1 MYTVE
6 SGQIKFI
13 QSCLPSLDAGEY
25 RITIGQKVVNAG
37 DSIIP
42 QIIKS
47 FVVKGAR
54 FSLDPDD
61 VYSVYPAS
69 NHQGNFD
76 NSLPHIILSRR
87 TLPWE
92 RTMDGSLPQRH
103 PGQAEPQAVEP
114 WMALLLFQEGEIPTV
129 QNLTLD
135 QLNSADQ
142 DTITPDIILDPDAG
156 DSASVICS
164 VIDIPLRLFLNIA
177 PQKEELKYLA
187 HVRLLNT
194 DNKETSGSDTGGWF
208 SVIIGSRLPKSGSDG
223 IVNTVH
229 LVSLEGLQN
238 YLPGSGKP
246 SSSKYTKIRLVS
258 LKSWSFTSLKKTN
271 SFKDILSKLSRGKG
285 LNLSMSKEAVTDEE
299 KVVDNAVTMGY
310 AALQHRT
317 RLGEKTYSWYRS
329 PLTPMILQNESSHF
343 YPCAD
348 AAVRYD
354 PGTGLFDVSYATA
367 WQLGRLLSLQNQS
380 FAAAVYKWRRESFNK
395 ARLHYTRNTLRKNI
409 GETLALDKADGR
421 LTSNKMGIHIAV
433 MEYWRLSIGR
443 KLLAKR
449 GTDYLLSRT
458 ADPSGLKHVFDRLPG
473 LISENDMEEILQS
486 GLDPVTAVFR
496 KVFSR

>member
-6 SGQIKFI
+6 AGQIKFI

-25 RITIGQKVVNAG
+25 RITIGQKVANAG
-37 DSIIP
+37 EFLIP
-42 QIIKS
+42 QVVKS
-47 FVVKGAR
+47 FAVKGAR
-54 FSLDPDD
+54 FSLSPDD

-76 NSLPHIILSRR
+76 NSLPHIILTRR

-103 PGQAEPQAVEP
+103 PGQAEPQDAEP
-114 WMALLLFQEGEIPTV
+114 WMALLLFSEGEVPTV
-129 QNLTLD
+129 HNLTLD
-135 QLNSADQ
+135 QLNSADK
-142 DTITPDIILDPDAG
+142 DTITPDVKLDPDAG
-156 DSASVICS
+156 ESASVLCS
-164 VIDIPLRLFLNIA
+164 VIDIPLSLFLNIA
-177 PQKEELKYLA
+177 PKKEELKYLA

-208 SVIIGSRLPKSGSDG
+208 SVIIGNRLPKSRSEG
-223 IVNTVH
+223 IINTVH

-238 YLPGSGKP
+238 YLPGSGT
-246 SSSKYTKIRLVS
+246 SGSNYTKIRLVS
-258 LKSWSFTSLKKTN
+258 LQSWSFTSIKEAN
-271 SFKDILSKLSRGKG
+271 SFKDILSKLSLGKG
-285 LNLSMSKEAVTDEE
+285 LNLTMSKEASTDEE
-299 KVVDNAVTMGY
+299 KMVQNAVKMGY
-310 AALQHRT
+310 SALQHRT

-329 PLTPMILQNESSHF
+329 PLTPMILQNESAHF

-354 PGTGLFDVSYATA
+354 PATGLFDVSYAAA

-380 FAAAVYKWRRESFNK
+380 FAAAVYKWRRESFKN
-395 ARLHYTRNTLRKNI
+395 ARLQFARNTLRKNI
-409 GETLALDKADGR
+409 GATLAIDKADGR
-421 LTSNKMGIHIAV
+421 STSRMRIHIAV
-433 MEYWRLSIGR
+433 MEYWRLSLGR
-443 KLLAKR
+443 KLLAR
-449 GTDYLLSRT
+449 GETDYLLSRT

-473 LISENDMEEILQS
+473 LISENDMAEILQS
-486 GLDPVTAVFR
+486 GLDPATAVFR